1 MPTPDPIPTPTPS
14 AASPGAGR
22 VLIRF
27 RPTAELT
34 RYIRRGIDTEDGRE
48 TYPITPELARELI
61 RAHPNNWALEPG
73 EAGRLYG
80 LLNGAKIQGEK

>member
-1 MPTPDPIPTPTPS
+1 MPTPDPTPT
-14 AASPGAGR
+14 PGAGR

-48 TYPITPELARELI
+48 TYPVTPDLARELI

-73 EAGRLYG
+73 EAGRLHG
-80 LLNGAKIQGEK
+80 MLNGAKTKAGK